1 MGDEFNQLVPG
12 DFDLDVDQR
21 IAADDD
27 ETILALSEV
36 QRLRPDPRAW
46 RDDPD
51 CAPMKE
57 PLYARESASMRVLM
71 AIREE
76 EGWVLITKDGECRP
90 LPEVS
95 LWAPISADRD

>member
-1 MGDEFNQLVPG
+1 MGDEFDQEIPG
-12 DFDLDVDQR
+12 DFDFDVDQR

-36 QRLRPDPRAW
+36 HRMRPDPRAW

-51 CAPMKE
+51 CAPMKK
-57 PLYARESASMRVLM
+57 PLYAREPASTRVLM
-71 AIREE
+71 AMREE

-90 LPEVS
+90 LPEVGS
-95 LWAPISADRD
+95 WAPISAALG